1 MLVLLALLSVS
12 AHTAHGNHHEPQTD
26 ASCLIVPQ
34 NLTVEQTQPW
44 QWHNSLLVVGTG
56 VPRIGW
62 HIGLSDRAPS
72 STKDQSQSSYHIIA
86 TDPATKKVLWDSGVV
101 KSAETLG
108 IEWGGKPLPSRQ
120 RVEVTVV
127 ISDQDGKLCYISA
140 PAVFETGLLQKTDWK
155 AEWIGMHHRTC
166 LRCPPAEPL

>member
-1 MLVLLALLSVS
+1 VRALDRRISRARSRSVHEFRSEPRRAAAFPPMLILLASLLSAS
-12 AHTAHGNHHEPQTD
+12 AHTAHGNYHGPQTTPA
-26 ASCLIVPQ
+26 ASCLIVAR

-62 HIGLSDRAPS
+62 QVGLGDGAAPS
-72 STKDQSQSSYHIIA
+72 TKGQSQSSYHITA
-86 TDPATKKVLWDSGVV
+86 SDPATKTILWDSGVV
-101 KSAETLG
+101 KSAETIG

-127 ISDQDGKLCYISA
+127 ISDQDGNAC
-140 PAVFETGLLQKTDWK
+140 
-155 AEWIGMHHRTC
+155 
-166 LRCPPAEPL
+166 